1 MHSGHF
7 EFFWYT
13 VLQHVKGTI
22 HTNFSRTQRHALEWV
37 PCYAAYLD
45 FERLRD
51 QDVHDD
57 QSLAR
62 LEAACRR
69 CSPVISLLCSSV
81 IHAQLEG

>member
-1 MHSGHF
+1 M
-7 EFFWYT
+7 
-13 VLQHVKGTI
+13 LRGTFD
-22 HTNFSRTQRHALEWV
+22 TNLNRTQRQALECV
-37 PCYAAYLD
+37 ACNAAYLD

-69 CSPVISLLCSSV
+69 CAL
-81 IHAQLEG
+81 